1 MDKNKQKNF
10 YSTAELAE
18 KLGVS
23 RVAIFKKI
31 KTGKIKADKIGRNY
45 IIPKE
50 EFESILGL
58 FVSADKKR
66 EFDADVKKVVKE
78 YKDAL
83 DMLGKE

>member
-1 MDKNKQKNF
+1 MDKNTQNNF
-10 YSTAELAE
+10 YSTNELAE

-23 RVAIFKKI
+23 RVSIFKKI
-31 KTGKIKADKIGRNY
+31 KTGKIKASKVGRNY

-50 EFESILGL
+50 EYENILGL
-58 FVSADKKR
+58 FVSAEKKK
-66 EFDADVKKVVKE
+66 EFDQDVKKVVKE